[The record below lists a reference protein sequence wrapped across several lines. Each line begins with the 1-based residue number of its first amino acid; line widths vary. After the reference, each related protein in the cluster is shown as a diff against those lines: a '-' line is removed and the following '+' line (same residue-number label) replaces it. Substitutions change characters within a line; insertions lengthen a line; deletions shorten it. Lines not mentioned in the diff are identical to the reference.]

1 MQHCQV
7 LLLLLGAMRKG
18 VQVTMLVI
26 VVIDLMATTEF
37 NVSTAIISCKLLF
50 DIRLVYYHPIKQ
62 SIHRHLNVTLPLSYY
77 VVCVLHFNRFVD
89 NESKSESTL
98 ISLWQIDRTFVPT
111 DTPVPVHEFVISI
124 VFPMPSTNKYTD
136 MNFIFTYLDLYS
148 LSPGTTRVPR
158 VPSQGSPSNQRTA
171 NQQHK

>member
-50 DIRLVYYHPIKQ
+50 DIRLIYYHPIK
-62 SIHRHLNVTLPLSYY
+62 
-77 VVCVLHFNRFVD
+77 
-89 NESKSESTL
+89 
-98 ISLWQIDRTFVPT
+98 
-111 DTPVPVHEFVISI
+111 
-124 VFPMPSTNKYTD
+124 
-136 MNFIFTYLDLYS
+136 
-148 LSPGTTRVPR
+148 
-158 VPSQGSPSNQRTA
+158 
-171 NQQHK
+171 